1 MRLDMHVHTK
11 EGSFDSELPVEQ
23 ALRKARERGLAGLCI
38 TDHESLALRTEAER
52 LSERFGLLVLVGMEY
67 LTTDG
72 DVLVFGLDSVPR
84 GPLSA
89 PELAAHVTSQ
99 GGVSVAAHPF
109 RNNGRGMGALFSRV
123 PLHAVESF
131 QRQHPSEAQSPAEA
145 LPRNAVFLV
154 SAEATRTSSSGS
166 GFSPRNSETRS
177 ATKGISWRN
186 SAMALFDRWRGTEE
200 NMWTPFPSFSHRTE
214 KSRQNG
220 RSSRSSSTT
229 AFPPATFTDPSLRTL
244 SCGIGVGCI
253 HIIRFAPS
261 FSFY

>member
-131 QRQHPSEAQSPAEA
+131 NGSTLPKHNLQAEA
-145 LPRNAVFLV
+145 LAAECCLPRLGGSDAHLV
-154 SAEATRTSSSGS
+154 ERIGLFATEFRNTLRNERDLLEAL
-166 GFSPRNSETRS
+166 RNGAFRPVAWNGREHVD
-177 ATKGISWRN
+177 
-186 SAMALFDRWRGTEE
+186 AL
-200 NMWTPFPSFSHRTE
+200 PFVLA
-214 KSRQNG
+214 QNG
-220 RSSRSSSTT
+220 EIQAKRPL
-229 AFPPATFTDPSLRTL
+229 FPEFQ
-244 SCGIGVGCI
+244 
-253 HIIRFAPS
+253 HNRFSA
-261 FSFY
+261 